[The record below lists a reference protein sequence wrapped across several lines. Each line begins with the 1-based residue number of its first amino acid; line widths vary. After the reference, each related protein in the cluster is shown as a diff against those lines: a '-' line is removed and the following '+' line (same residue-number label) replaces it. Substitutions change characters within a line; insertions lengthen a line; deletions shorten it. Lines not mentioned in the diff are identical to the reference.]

1 MPVDAQG
8 GAKPVVDPALFREGM
23 SHVVSAVHV
32 IATGGRAGRAC
43 FTATAVSSVSDAPPT
58 LLVCMNVA
66 SASAARLTE
75 NGLFAVNTLSASQ
88 QPVAEACSGRTGLS
102 GEARFSVGNWHDDG
116 DGVPTLAGAVTR
128 FRCRIV
134 QAQQVATH
142 LVVFGE
148 VYSVETAQDEHGLA
162 YLRRHYIKV

>member
-1 MPVDAQG
+1 MPVHAQG

-32 IATGGRAGRAC
+32 ITTGGPCGRAV
-43 FTATAVSSVSDAPPT
+43 FTATAMSSVSDAPPT
-58 LLVCMNVA
+58 LLVCMNIA
-66 SASAARLTE
+66 SASASLLTE
-75 NGLFAVNTLSASQ
+75 NGLFAVNTLAANQ
-88 QPVAEACSGRTGLS
+88 QDVAEACSGRTGLQ
-102 GEARFSVGNWHDDG
+102 GEARFGVGTWHDDA
-116 DGVPTLAGAVTR
+116 DGLPTLGGAVTR

-134 QAQQVATH
+134 QTQQVATH

-162 YLRRHYIKV
+162 YLRRHYITV